1 MMISR
6 LPPSELYILT
16 LLPRNTDLT
25 LWCLLSFGKSEK
37 RYSATSSTQ
46 TRSGD
51 GPPGSNSCVENHT
64 SSIICGSED
73 VETDTNQADMYELLQ
88 LMSSLNDTR
97 RSILLALAHIYPRS
111 VSGVQLSRLIG
122 YSGKSRSLYRGVISH
137 LKENEMIQIDQLTP
151 KLYAIR
157 INNEHPLLSVLVDLC
172 KVHGQQSRRVY
183 LKALEEE

>member
-1 MMISR
+1 VDS
-6 LPPSELYILT
+6 
-16 LLPRNTDLT
+16 D
-25 LWCLLSFGKSEK
+25 
-37 RYSATSSTQ
+37 TS
-46 TRSGD
+46 D
-51 GPPGSNSCVENHT
+51 EPV
-64 SSIICGSED
+64 
-73 VETDTNQADMYELLQ
+73 YELIQ

-97 RSILLALAHIYPRS
+97 RAILLALAHIYPRS

-157 INNEHPLLSVLVDLC
+157 INNEHPLLTILVDLC
-172 KVHGQQSRRVY
+172 KVHGELSREMY

>member
-1 MMISR
+1 V
-6 LPPSELYILT
+6 
-16 LLPRNTDLT
+16 D
-25 LWCLLSFGKSEK
+25 
-37 RYSATSSTQ
+37 SSTD
-46 TRSGD
+46 S
-51 GPPGSNSCVENHT
+51 
-64 SSIICGSED
+64 
-73 VETDTNQADMYELLQ
+73 ADLYELLQ

-97 RSILLALAHIYPRS
+97 RAILLALAHIYPRS

-172 KVHGQQSRRVY
+172 KVHGQDSRKVY
-183 LKALEEE
+183 LEALEEE